1 VKTLQLYLYDL
12 KELLQGRDFVSAR
25 TVLKEVN
32 PVDLAEGWELFSPD
46 ERRAIF
52 RIASRQKAVQ
62 LFEELDPP
70 QQVALVE
77 SLQKDAQQELLEELD
92 PAEATRMMR
101 ALPPDMIKHLLS
113 IMKKSEQQTLK
124 QLLQYPP
131 QSVGALMR
139 SRYVTVDAKQTSK
152 SALERV
158 QLCTRLRRIEETH
171 LDTLMVTD
179 SHHHLAGVLPL
190 KILVVAPR
198 DMIVRD
204 LMEEDPKTLPPEA
217 DQEEAVKLFTKYK
230 LKSIPVVSPDRSIL
244 GVVVYRD
251 IFEVASQEV
260 EEDFAKM
267 AGAEMPAANLTPWQT
282 ARRRLPWLV
291 ITCVGGLGVSAIIRG
306 FEDTL
311 AEVIALATFSPLIAG
326 MGGNVGSQTATVVV
340 RGLATGEIKKGQEA
354 RTVLREFTSGAML
367 GSVYAAV
374 LAMAAFAL
382 YGGRYG
388 WRFSAVVG
396 AAMFI
401 SMCTAATMA
410 ALNPFLLRRAG
421 ADPATAAGPL
431 ITTTTD
437 LLSNLVY
444 FGLATWL
451 LLGR

>member
-1 VKTLQLYLYDL
+1 MKTLQLYLYDL
-12 KELLQGRDFVSAR
+12 KELLEARDFVSAR

-32 PVDLAEGWELFSPD
+32 PVDLAEAWELFTPD

-77 SLQKDAQQELLEELD
+77 SLQKDAQQELLQELD

-101 ALPPDMIKHLLS
+101 SLPPDMLKQLMS
-113 IMKKSEQQTLK
+113 IMKKSEQQTVQ

-131 QSVGALMR
+131 QSAGALMR
-139 SRYVTVDAKQTSK
+139 SRYVTVDAKQSAKT
-152 SALERV
+152 ALERV

-190 KILVVAPR
+190 KKLVVAPR
-198 DMIVRD
+198 DMLVRE

-230 LKSIPVVSPDRSIL
+230 LKSIPIVTPDRSIL

-282 ARRRLPWLV
+282 AKRRLPWLV

-306 FEDTL
+306 FEATL
-311 AEVIALATFSPLIAG
+311 SEVIALATFSPLIAG

-340 RGLATGEIKKGQEA
+340 RGLATGEIKAGQEG
-354 RTVLREFTSGAML
+354 RTVLREFSSGAML
-367 GSVYAAV
+367 GAVYAAV
-374 LAMAAFAL
+374 LAAAAFAL